1 MCNAIDKYFGSSAD
15 YIKPD
20 GGIFIWI
27 NMPKNVDTSRLYDLA
42 LKQGVAINPGSD
54 WSINENG
61 RHKIRLCFGN
71 PSALEIDEG
80 IKLLA
85 QVCQKEF
92 GVPVQIANL

>member
-1 MCNAIDKYFGSSAD
+1 
-15 YIKPD
+15 
-20 GGIFIWI
+20 
-27 NMPKNVDTSRLYDLA
+27 MPKNVDTSRLYDLA